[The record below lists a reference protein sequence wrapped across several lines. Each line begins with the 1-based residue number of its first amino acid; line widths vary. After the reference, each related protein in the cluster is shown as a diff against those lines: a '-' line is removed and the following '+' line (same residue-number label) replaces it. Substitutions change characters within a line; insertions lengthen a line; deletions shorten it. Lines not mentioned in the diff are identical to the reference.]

1 MFKYI
6 VEGFKKNHLKNMVVR
21 DERVLSF
28 YNLDTAKKCIV
39 FWVADD
45 VPVASVNKV
54 RGMLAK
60 YMEVCLIAFI
70 RQPKSNPE
78 QMPDALY
85 LDSSGI
91 SYKGKFNDLKVQEIL
106 DEKEALLIDL
116 SLKPD
121 VWGDYI
127 VKYAKSSCKVGFNH
141 YGTEHDI
148 DFDEVRDIDDFMRRL
163 FELLTKINT
172 Y

>member
-1 MFKYI
+1 MFKCI
-6 VEGFKKNHLKNMVVR
+6 AEGFKKRHLKKMVVK

-39 FWVADD
+39 FWVTDD
-45 VPVASVNKV
+45 VPVSSVNRV
-54 RGMLAK
+54 REALAK
-60 YMEVCLIAFI
+60 HMDVCLLAFI
-70 RQPKSNPE
+70 RQPKLNSE
-78 QMPDALY
+78 QIQDAIY

-91 SYKGKFNDLKVQEIL
+91 SYGGE
-106 DEKEALLIDL
+106 LLIDL

-127 VKYAKSSCKVGFNH
+127 VESAKTSCKIG
-141 YGTEHDI
+141 YSTGHDI
-148 DFDEVRDIDDFMRRL
+148 DFDGVRDIDDFMDRL
-163 FELLTKINT
+163 FKLLTKINT

>member
-1 MFKYI
+1 MFKCI
-6 VEGFKKNHLKNMVVR
+6 AEGFKKRHLKNMVVK

-28 YNLDTAKKCIV
+28 YNLDTAKKCVV

-45 VPVASVNKV
+45 VSVSSVNKV
-54 RGMLAK
+54 REALAK
-60 YMEVCLIAFI
+60 HMDVGLLAFI
-70 RQPKSNPE
+70 RQPKLKPE
-78 QMPDALY
+78 QIEDAVY

-91 SYKGKFNDLKVQEIL
+91 SYKGGFRDPRVQEVL
-106 DEKEALLIDL
+106 NRKEGLLIDL

-127 VKYAKSSCKVGFNH
+127 VKSANVSCKIG
-141 YGTEHDI
+141 YGMGHDI
-148 DFDEVRDIDDFMRRL
+148 DFDGVRDIDDFMEQL
-163 FELLTKINT
+163 FKLLTKINT

>member
-1 MFKYI
+1 MFKCI
-6 VEGFKKNHLKNMVVR
+6 AEGFKKRHLKKMVVK

-39 FWVADD
+39 FWVTDD
-45 VPVASVNKV
+45 VPVFSVNRV
-54 RGMLAK
+54 REALAK
-60 YMEVCLIAFI
+60 HMDVCLLAFI
-70 RQPKSNPE
+70 RQPKLNSE
-78 QMPDALY
+78 QIQDAIY

-91 SYKGKFNDLKVQEIL
+91 SYRGGFRDPRVQEVL
-106 DEKEALLIDL
+106 NRKEGLLIDL

-127 VKYAKSSCKVGFNH
+127 VTSAKASCKIG
-141 YGTEHDI
+141 YGTGHDI
-148 DFDEVRDIDDFMRRL
+148 DFDGVRDVDDFMERL
-163 FELLTKINT
+163 FKILTKINT